1 MGAKLHEMEHFFSV
15 EQMDRAF
22 GDTAG
27 QIAAMHLGFSAKKPD
42 KSKVKDLL
50 EKGKK
55 EPATFYLVLDGLKL
69 TFELRV
75 GTGKLVLNTLDM
87 AGVKDLSKRRELLF
101 QLSMR
106 AQELVSKND
115 LKKFDE
121 EHTEAENPAVQK
133 AAVELGSEIDELENQ
148 LDNLKIMQTS
158 ANYKGTNYSSYD
170 KEFKDWVQKKGLGR
184 FVAFVDDAE
193 GKGGLGTE
201 ALKLLADPKTSGIQ
215 PKTLEA
221 IKAAE
226 EKGGALDFSQARKE
240 VIANII
246 NKLLLPRYNKER
258 VAEIT
263 KEINDKT
270 TKLAA
275 LKKKLQAL
283 ETK

>member
-1 MGAKLHEMEHFFSV
+1 
-15 EQMDRAF
+15 
-22 GDTAG
+22 
-27 QIAAMHLGFSAKKPD
+27 
-42 KSKVKDLL
+42 
-50 EKGKK
+50 
-55 EPATFYLVLDGLKL
+55 
-69 TFELRV
+69 
-75 GTGKLVLNTLDM
+75 
-87 AGVKDLSKRRELLF
+87 
-101 QLSMR
+101 MR